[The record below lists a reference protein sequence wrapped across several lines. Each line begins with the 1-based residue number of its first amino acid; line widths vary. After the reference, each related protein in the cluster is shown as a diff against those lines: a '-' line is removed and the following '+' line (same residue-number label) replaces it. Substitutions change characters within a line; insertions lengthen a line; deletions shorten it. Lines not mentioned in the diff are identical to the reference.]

1 MARKPDTEKQCDQH
15 VEIYLGP
22 DGVHGC
28 GVLRSVAH
36 VYEAPLVADAGEIP
50 ASQYNADVLNLQC
63 DDHLG
68 HGGDAHALLLIVREN
83 VTDDLIALDVTWRV
97 IAENDDEGSGVPADR
112 ALLQRSAGHR
122 LLERAGVI
130 DAVEQI
136 DALRAGAEQAGLQ
149 P

>member
-28 GVLRSVAH
+28 GVLRSVVTIDPDSALH
-36 VYEAPLVADAGEIP
+36 PGGTP
-50 ASQYNADVLNLQC
+50 AAVQVNADVLNLRC

-83 VTDDLIALDVTWRV
+83 ATDDLIALDVTWRV